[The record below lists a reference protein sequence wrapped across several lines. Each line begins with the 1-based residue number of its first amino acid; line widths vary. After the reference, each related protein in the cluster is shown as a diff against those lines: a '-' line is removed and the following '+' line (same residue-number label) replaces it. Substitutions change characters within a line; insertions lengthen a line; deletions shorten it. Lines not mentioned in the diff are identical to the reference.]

1 MNSVVFG
8 QYYHANS
15 WLHRLDPRCKLISMF
30 MLMIGVFF
38 IRRLDVLV
46 LLLGLAFIL
55 ICTSRVPIV
64 KYLKSI
70 KMISTVLIFTFVFQ
84 VLFNKTGNELYTFN
98 FTLTYY
104 NLIAGILLLVLF
116 FVLRRLLP
124 KLRLLQLLVAITGA
138 FALQIYWPYGE
149 VISPYSIT
157 VHDLSLINSG
167 IILVRVLILV
177 CMSSCLT
184 LCTKPTDITLGLDK
198 MFAPLKKIH
207 LDTSIFTMM
216 ISIALRFI
224 PTLIN
229 EAFRIL
235 RAQASRGVEF
245 SQGGFIKK
253 IRQMVS
259 LLVPMF
265 VIAYKKA
272 ADLALAMEAR
282 SYIPGQ
288 DRTSLYLLKYKARDY
303 IVYIFSILLLAGMIF
318 VRFGL

>member
-30 MLMIGVFF
+30 ILMIGVFF
-38 IRRLDVLV
+38 IRRLDILV

-55 ICTSRVPIV
+55 ICTSKVPII

-70 KMISTVLIFTFVFQ
+70 KMISTLLIFTFLFQ
-84 VLFNKTGNELYTFN
+84 VLFNKSGNELYTFN
-98 FTLTYY
+98 FTLTYI
-104 NLIAGILLLVLF
+104 NLIVGVILVLIVAF
-116 FVLRRLLP
+116 LKRLLP
-124 KLRLLQLLVAITGA
+124 KLRITQYLIAIIGA
-138 FALQIYWPYGE
+138 FALQIWWPYGE
-149 VISPYSIT
+149 VITPYSIT
-157 VHDLSLINSG
+157 IHDASLMNSG

-177 CMSSCLT
+177 SMSSCLT

-207 LDTSIFTMM
+207 IDTSIFTMM

-229 EAFRIL
+229 EAYRIL

-245 SQGGFIKK
+245 SQGGFMKK

-282 SYIPGQ
+282 SYIPGH
-288 DRTSLYLLKYKARDY
+288 DRTSLYILKYKLAD
-303 IVYIFSILLLAGMIF
+303 IFTYIFSLLLLAGMIV
-318 VRFGL
+318 VRFVL

>member
-15 WLHRLDPRCKLISMF
+15 WLHRLDPRCKLVSMF

-46 LLLGLAFIL
+46 LLFALAIIL
-55 ICTSRVPIV
+55 VISSKVPII

-70 KMISTVLIFTFVFQ
+70 KMIATLLIFTFVFQ

-98 FTLTYY
+98 FTLTYF
-104 NLIAGILLLVLF
+104 NLAAGILLLVLF
-116 FVLRRLLP
+116 FVLGRLVK
-124 KLRLLQLLVAITGA
+124 KLRLLQMLAILTGA
-138 FALQIYWPYGE
+138 FSLQMFWVYGD
-149 VISPYSIT
+149 VITPYSIT
-157 VHDLSLINSG
+157 IHDASLINSG

-198 MFAPLKKIH
+198 MFAPLKKLH

-245 SQGGFIKK
+245 SQGGLIKK

-282 SYIPGQ
+282 SYIPGH

-303 IVYIFSILLLAGMIF
+303 IVYVFSLLLLAGMIV
-318 VRFGL
+318 VRFIL